1 MCLLILV
8 FWLQGKRCDA
18 QRGGVGIKKFAIV
31 PKNLCKRGTHKGYL
45 IVIVSKRLLNYFNVN
60 LNTKHSLRKSLI

>member
-18 QRGGVGIKKFAIV
+18 QRGGVRIKEFAIV
-31 PKNLCKRGTHKGYL
+31 PKNLCKSGTHKGYF
-45 IVIVSKRLLNYFNVN
+45 IAIVSKRLLNYFNVN
-60 LNTKHSLRKSLI
+60 LNRKYSLRKNLI